1 MNEGSREYVLN
12 AASEHGVKFIRLW
25 FTDILG
31 FLKSVA
37 IPVEQLDGALT
48 EGIGFDGS
56 AVEGFARI
64 DESDMI
70 AMPDP
75 NTFQVLPFRPQE
87 GGTVARM
94 FCDILQPGG
103 KPISGRP
110 TLGAE
115 KEFETRRRYGFCVLR
130 QSRDGVFLF

>member
-12 AASEHGVKFIRLW
+12 AASEHGVKFVRLW

-37 IPVEQLDGALT
+37 IPVEQLDGALI

-56 AVEGFARI
+56 SVEGFARI

-94 FCDILQPGG
+94 FCDILQPGE
-103 KPISGRP
+103 IHIR
-110 TLGAE
+110 
-115 KEFETRRRYGFCVLR
+115 ETRAGC
-130 QSRDGVFLF
+130 

>member
-12 AASEHGVKFIRLW
+12 AASEHGVKFVRLW

-37 IPVEQLDGALT
+37 IPVEQLDGALI

-56 AVEGFARI
+56 SVEGFARI

-75 NTFQVLPFRPQE
+75 ILFRCCLFARKKAVLLRVCFAIFSSQGEIHIR
-87 GGTVARM
+87 
-94 FCDILQPGG
+94 
-103 KPISGRP
+103 
-110 TLGAE
+110 
-115 KEFETRRRYGFCVLR
+115 ETRAGC
-130 QSRDGVFLF
+130 